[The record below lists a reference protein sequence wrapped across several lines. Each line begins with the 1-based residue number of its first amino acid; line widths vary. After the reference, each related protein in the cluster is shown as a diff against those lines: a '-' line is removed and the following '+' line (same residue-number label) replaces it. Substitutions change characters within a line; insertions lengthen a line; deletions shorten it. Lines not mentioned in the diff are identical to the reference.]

1 MDFIKP
7 KKLALQRMPFKE
19 VKRLFTEGKY
29 LQIISKDLVS
39 RMYKQ
44 LLEFSNIK
52 TSRKNEQMVMR
63 RHF

>member
-7 KKLALQRMPFKE
+7 KKLVLQRMPFKE
-19 VKRLFTEGKY
+19 VKRLFTEK
-29 LQIISKDLVS
+29 IFANNSKELVS

-44 LLEFSNIK
+44 LLQFNNIK